1 MNRKAQ
7 SQIVGT
13 VLLLLIVIA
22 VGVILM
28 TFVVPFVQER
38 LEGTGCFDITGK
50 VSIMNNPEYT
60 CWNSSESEINLQVH
74 FGDIDIET
82 IKGLMIVTGGADST
96 SYKLIPGEGNS
107 EVKNIGKNYNTA
119 LEFPGKNTER
129 TFIIKKSGSN
139 EFLDNIKIHA
149 ILEGDKTCEQS
160 DIVNNLPSCK

>member
-38 LEGTGCFDITGK
+38 LAGTGCFDVTNQIELL
-50 VSIMNNPEYT
+50 NNPKYT
-60 CWNSSESEINLQVH
+60 CFNTSASEIKLQVH
-74 FGDIDIET
+74 FGDVDNKT
-82 IKGLMIVTGGADST
+82 IKGLMIVTGGADSD
-96 SYKLIPGEGNS
+96 SFRMEDGKIQEN
-107 EVKNIGKNYNTA
+107 EKVKNIGKTYRS
-119 LEFPGKNTER
+119 LIEFPGRNTER
-129 TFIIKKSGSN
+129 TFIIKSTYP
-139 EFLDNIKIHA
+139 DNIKIHA

-160 DIVNNLPSCK
+160 DIIPNLPRC

>member
-38 LEGTGCFDITGK
+38 LAGTGCFDVTNQIE
-50 VSIMNNPEYT
+50 ILNNPKYT
-60 CWNSSESEINLQVH
+60 CFNSSANPKEINLQVH
-74 FGDIDIET
+74 FGDVDSKT
-82 IKGLMIVTGGADST
+82 IKGLMIVTGGADSDSFRMEDGKT
-96 SYKLIPGEGNS
+96 EKNEK
-107 EVKNIGKNYNTA
+107 VKNIGKSYTDTI
-119 LEFPGKNTER
+119 EFPGRNTER
-129 TFIIKKSGSN
+129 TFVIKST
-139 EFLDNIKIHA
+139 LPDNIKIHA

-160 DIVNNLPSCK
+160 DIVHNLPTC